1 MSTWRRR
8 KQTRRK
14 LRYCTACSGT
24 GKVVTHVNVM
34 TDAET
39 LGPCRFCK
47 GTGRKLDRETQ
58 RRANDMGYAH
68 EPDCDCA
75 TCRINDSL
83 GYDADVGDPSQYC
96 KHGTFVGSWWG
107 PDYICGKC
115 EDGVDVCAD
124 CGIDLWPTSR
134 FSDLTV
140 GVGKFP
146 PGYDYIGKNDTPG
159 RYSETYGKMLCAR
172 CEDARNAVVADRF
185 RLLDALAVAE
195 RVYPRG
201 AQHLRVIASENVV
214 EALALADKM
223 GWVR

>member
-58 RRANDMGYAH
+58 RRANDSGYAH

-83 GYDADVGDPSQYC
+83 GYDADVSDPSQYC
-96 KHGTFVGSWWG
+96 KHGTFIGSNWG
-107 PDYICGKC
+107 PDYQCGAC
-115 EDGVDVCAD
+115 NDGIGVCAD
-124 CGIDLWPTSR
+124 CGTYLYPGGLYGDEIPNGWY
-134 FSDLTV
+134 LTN
-140 GVGKFP
+140 GNPQEFA
-146 PGYDYIGKNDTPG
+146 
-159 RYSETYGKMLCAR
+159 RYTELHGALLCQS
-172 CEDARNAVVADRF
+172 CESARNTAAADRF
-185 RLLDALAVAE
+185 RLMDALAVAAASGYDTIVLHE
-195 RVYPRG
+195 
-201 AQHLRVIASENVV
+201 IARENVV
-214 EALALADKM
+214 QALHWADKM